1 MNEKN
6 NKNYKTIGEVAKI
19 LDLIDKKTGKLSTH
33 TLRFWEKEFK
43 EIKPFIFAG
52 KRRYYDSKSIKILQ
66 KIKFLL
72 KIKGMTI
79 KGVKK
84 QLKSKNSD
92 LDDYNNK
99 TINRKIIKT
108 KLNNISNIL
117 KDIKSDG

>member
-52 KRRYYDSKSIKILQ
+52 NRRYYDSKSIKILQ

-99 TINRKIIKT
+99 TINSKVIKT

>member
-52 KRRYYDSKSIKILQ
+52 NRRYYDSKSIKILQ

>member
-52 KRRYYDSKSIKILQ
+52 NRRYYDSKSIKILQ

-72 KIKGMTI
+72 KTKGMTI

-99 TINRKIIKT
+99 TINSKVIKT